1 MRAIVAVS
9 NNWGIGKNNK
19 LLFHIKDDMDR
30 FKELTMGHVVVMG
43 RKTFESF
50 PFKKPLA
57 KRVNIILTHDKNYN
71 VDSKDVIIVNTMEE
85 LKDLISM
92 YPPEEVYLIGGDSLY
107 NELIDYCSTAYV
119 TYIDK
124 EVQDA
129 DAFFPNLHKK
139 KNWWMM
145 IDTFPNYRHD
155 EKTGLNYRFATYIN
169 DNVKPLEQ
177 IKE

>member
-1 MRAIVAVS
+1 
-9 NNWGIGKNNK
+9 
-19 LLFHIKDDMDR
+19 
-30 FKELTMGHVVVMG
+30 
-43 RKTFESF
+43 
-50 PFKKPLA
+50 
-57 KRVNIILTHDKNYN
+57 
-71 VDSKDVIIVNTMEE
+71 
-85 LKDLISM
+85 M

-124 EVQDA
+124 EVPDA
-129 DAFFPNLHKK
+129 DAFFPNLHQK

-155 EKTGLNYRFATYIN
+155 EKTGLYYRFATYIN

>member
-19 LLFHIKDDMDR
+19 LLFHIKEDMQR
-30 FKELTMGHVVVMG
+30 FKELTTGHVCVMG

-57 KRVNIILTHDKNYN
+57 KRTNVVLTNDGNYKSEYDN
-71 VDSKDVIIVNTMEE
+71 VIIVHTMDE
-85 LKDLISM
+85 LKELIKM
-92 YPPEEVYLIGGDSLY
+92 YPPEEVYLIGGGSLY
-107 NELIDYCSTAYV
+107 RELIDYCSTAYV

-124 EVQDA
+124 PMEA
-129 DAFFPNLHKK
+129 DTFFPNLHEKK
-139 KNWWMM
+139 DWWMM

-155 EKTGLNYRFATYIN
+155 DKTGLNYRFSTYIN
-169 DNVKPLEQ
+169 DKVKSL
-177 IKE
+177 

>member
-19 LLFHIKDDMDR
+19 LLFHIKEDMQR
-30 FKELTMGHVVVMG
+30 FKELTTGHICIMG

-50 PFKKPLA
+50 PFKKPLPN
-57 KRVNIILTHDKNYN
+57 RTNVVLTHDMDYKSEYDN
-71 VDSKDVIIVNTMEE
+71 VIIVHTMNE
-85 LKDLISM
+85 LKELIKM

-107 NELIDYCSTAYV
+107 NSMIDYCSTAYV

-124 EVQDA
+124 EMEA
-129 DAFFPNLHKK
+129 DAFFPNLHAKK
-139 KNWWMM
+139 DWWMM

-169 DNVKPLEQ
+169 DNVKPL
-177 IKE
+177 